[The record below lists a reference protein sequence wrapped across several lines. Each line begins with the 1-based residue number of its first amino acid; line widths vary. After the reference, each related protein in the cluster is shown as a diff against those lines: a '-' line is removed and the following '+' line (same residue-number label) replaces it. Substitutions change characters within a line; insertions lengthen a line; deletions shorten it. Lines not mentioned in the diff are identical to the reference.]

1 MFRVKALWMVS
12 ALALLSV
19 TAGCANKDK
28 NRIAHIEQANR
39 GLTEQLNR
47 SRGELEAA
55 YRDRE
60 AVNQRLADLM
70 RESGNLRSSLAS
82 AEALAQQQAA
92 APGWTPVPGGAMIAI
107 ESGILFSPGKTVL
120 RKQAKRMLDAV
131 VSTIEGEYADKHIF
145 VFGHTDNSPIKKS
158 GWKDNWELSTQRSLE
173 VVRYMADRSV
183 ARVRLLAGGC
193 GENRP
198 RVDNRSEANRSKNRR
213 VEIFAID
220 ADLLAGG

>member
-1 MFRVKALWMVS
+1 MFKVTTLGMVS
-12 ALALLSV
+12 ALALICA
-19 TAGCANKDK
+19 TTGCANKSK
-28 NRIAHIEQANR
+28 ERITHLEQANR
-39 GLTEQLNR
+39 GLTGQLNR
-47 SRGELEAA
+47 TRGELEAA
-55 YRDRE
+55 YRDGE
-60 AVNQRLADLM
+60 TVNQRLADLM
-70 RESGNLRSSLAS
+70 RESGSLRTELAS
-82 AEALAQQQAA
+82 AEALAQERAA

-120 RKQAKRMLDAV
+120 RKQAKRALDAV

-173 VVRYMADRSV
+173 VVRYMADHGV
-183 ARVRLLAGGC
+183 ARRRLVAGGC

-198 RVDNRSEANRSKNRR
+198 RVANSNEANRGKNRR

-220 ADLLAGG
+220 SALLAGG

>member
-1 MFRVKALWMVS
+1 MLRVTALRMV
-12 ALALLSV
+12 AVVALLLV
-19 TAGCANKDK
+19 TTGCANKYKD
-28 NRIAHIEQANR
+28 RITLLERSNQS
-39 GLTEQLNR
+39 LTGQLNR
-47 SRGELEAA
+47 NRGELENA
-55 YRDRE
+55 YRERE
-60 AVNQRLADLM
+60 AINQRLADLM

-82 AEALAQQQAA
+82 AEALAQEQTA

-107 ESGILFSPGKTVL
+107 ESGILFSPGKIVL
-120 RKQAKRMLDAV
+120 RKQAKRMLDGV

-173 VVRYMADRSV
+173 VVRYMADRGV
-183 ARVRLLAGGC
+183 ARLRLVAGGC

-198 RVDNRSEANRSKNRR
+198 RVQNSSEANRGKNRR

>member
-1 MFRVKALWMVS
+1 MFKVTTLGMVS
-12 ALALLSV
+12 ALAFMGV
-19 TAGCANKDK
+19 TTGCANKSTK
-28 NRIAHIEQANR
+28 RIAHLEQANR
-39 GLTEQLNR
+39 GLTGQLNR

-55 YRDRE
+55 YRDGE
-60 AVNQRLADLM
+60 ALNQRLADLM
-70 RESGNLRSSLAS
+70 RESGSLRTELAS
-82 AEALAQQQAA
+82 AEALAQEQAA

-145 VFGHTDNSPIKKS
+145 VFGHTDNSPINKS

-173 VVRYMADRSV
+173 VVRYMADRGV
-183 ARVRLLAGGC
+183 ARLRLVAGGC

-198 RVDNRSEANRSKNRR
+198 RVANSSEANRGKNRR

-220 ADLLAGG
+220 SALLAGG